1 MKEKLWNH
9 ITTVRKQAPL
19 VHNITNYVVMNNTAN
34 VLLAIGASPIMSHA
48 HEEMEAMQQI
58 CNSLVIN
65 IGTLDKYWVK
75 SMHLAIEAANKNKK
89 PWVLDPVGAGA
100 TPFRDEVLRELL
112 NLKPTAI
119 RGNASEI
126 LALAKHNKTQTKGV
140 DSTASS
146 LDAIDAA
153 RFLNK
158 QYNAVVIISGE
169 TDVIVSDEL
178 EVKLNNGNSLMTKIT
193 GMGCSASAILAAF
206 HAVIPESDEAAVA
219 ATALISIAG
228 EISAKSCDGPGSLQ
242 VSILDKLHSITE
254 NEFLKHLKIE
264 N

>member
-1 MKEKLWNH
+1 MNKNKIKIGVVGLG
-9 ITTVRKQAPL
+9 TV
-19 VHNITNYVVMNNTAN
+19 
-34 VLLAIGASPIMSHA
+34 GSG
-48 HEEMEAMQQI
+48 
-58 CNSLVIN
+58 VIN
-65 IGTLDKYWVK
+65 LLEKNKEEILKRSGISIDITCI
-75 SMHLAIEAANKNKK
+75 SAANKNKN

-100 TPFRDEVLRELL
+100 TPFRDEVLSELL
-112 NLKPTAI
+112 NLKPIAI

-206 HAVIPESDEAAVA
+206 LAVIPKSSEAAVA